1 LTLRVHVMGAS
12 GSGATTIGRRLAEA
26 VAAPHFDTD
35 DFYWRPTDP
44 PFIEKRPIPERR
56 ALMREVFA
64 PGPRWVLSG
73 SLDGWGDPFVP
84 LFDRVVFVS
93 TPDAVRLPRLRQREA
108 LRLGGDPDAERAM
121 EQFLDWAAQYETGGA
136 SVRSR
141 ARHEIW
147 LAGIP
152 CPVIRV
158 DGAGELGAICAGILA
173 ALPEAPTHASDIGV
187 LADWRGS

>member
-1 LTLRVHVMGAS
+1 MGAS

-26 VAAPHFDTD
+26 LAAPHFDTD
-35 DFYWRPTDP
+35 DFYWKPTDP

-56 ALMREVFA
+56 ALMREVFV

-73 SLDGWGDPFVP
+73 SLDGWGDAFVP
-84 LFDRVVFVS
+84 DFDRVVFVS

-108 LRLGGDPDAERAM
+108 LRLGGDPDSERAM
-121 EQFLDWAAQYETGGA
+121 EGFLDWAAQYETGGA
-136 SVRSR
+136 SIRSR

-147 LAGIP
+147 LAGLP

-158 DGAGELGAICAGILA
+158 DGSGELGAICATILGALSA
-173 ALPEAPTHASDIGV
+173 ADGPGPDASA
-187 LADWRGS
+187 LTGSTGRS